1 MKKILTIIKREF
13 MTKLFNKGFLIST
26 LLGPIFIMGI
36 YFIPSYFRGQ
46 SAEAQ
51 LVIQVV
57 DYSQSL
63 GNQLPEMFNDTNPD
77 GQARFIVSPLS
88 PESYEADQ
96 ESFYQAVE
104 ENYVDAILVL
114 PADLSSGKMTYI
126 SAEGRQSVSSRIF
139 IERIRATI
147 NQQRLTNAGL
157 DPGEVSRLTA
167 PLALTTIKLSGGEA
181 SADGGTNP
189 VVTIIF
195 LTILYMTILV
205 YGASVMQ
212 GVVEEKTSRI
222 MEVLLSSGNSFQ
234 LMMGKL
240 FGVGG
245 IGLTQYLIWSAAA
258 LIAFQFAGSG
268 DHILASANVTA
279 STLFFF
285 ILFFLLG
292 YFQFSTLYAAVGA
305 MCTTQEDVQSL
316 STPVTL
322 FIILP
327 FLITISLE
335 PSSNLAQILSL
346 MPFFAPMQMFL
357 RIEQANPAV
366 WEILLSIGINILAI
380 LFFTW
385 IAAKIY
391 RVGSLMYGK
400 RPTLGE
406 VLRWVRY

>member
-1 MKKILTIIKREF
+1 MKKTLTIIKREF

-46 SAEAQ
+46 SAEEQ
-51 LVIQVV
+51 MVVQVV

-63 GNQLPEMFNDTNPD
+63 GNELPKMFGDTNAD

-96 ESFYQAVE
+96 ETFYQAVE
-104 ENYVDAILVL
+104 ENYVDAILIL
-114 PADLSSGKMTYI
+114 PADLSSGEMTYI
-126 SAEGRQSVSSRIF
+126 SAEGRQSISSRIF

-167 PLALTTIKLSGGEA
+167 PLALKAIKLSGGEA
-181 SADGGTNP
+181 SADSGTNP

-195 LTILYMTILV
+195 LTILYMTILI

-268 DHILASANVTA
+268 DHFLASANVTA

-305 MCTTQEDVQSL
+305 MCTTQEDVQSM

-335 PSSNLAQILSL
+335 PTSNLAQILSM
-346 MPFFAPMQMFL
+346 MPLFAPMQMFL
-357 RIEQANPAV
+357 RIQQANPAV
-366 WEILLSIGINILAI
+366 WEILLSIGINVLAI